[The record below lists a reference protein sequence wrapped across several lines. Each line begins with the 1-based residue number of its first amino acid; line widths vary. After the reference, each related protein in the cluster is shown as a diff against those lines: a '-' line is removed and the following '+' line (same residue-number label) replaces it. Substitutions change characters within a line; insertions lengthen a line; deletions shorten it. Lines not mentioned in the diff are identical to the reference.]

1 MNATLSNDK
10 PISRRGFLGWL
21 IRGSL
26 AGSALLGVGA
36 LARFMSYESQSS
48 LVTQVDLGLAS
59 DYPRGSRT
67 LVASAELLVIHDEQG
82 FSALSLVCP
91 HLGCA
96 VNVSGEG
103 FTCPCHGSRYL
114 ADGSLRN
121 GPASRSLASLRL
133 EINADKHLIVYTG

>member
-1 MNATLSNDK
+1 MNATPSNDK
-10 PISRRGFLGWL
+10 PISRRSFLGWL

-48 LVTQVDLGLAS
+48 PATQVDLGPAS
-59 DYPRGSRT
+59 DYPLGTRT
-67 LVASAELLVIHDEQG
+67 VVASADLLVIHDEQG

-91 HLGCA
+91 HLGCR
-96 VNVSGEG
+96 VNVTGEG
-103 FTCPCHGSRYL
+103 FACPCHGSRYL

-121 GPASRSLASLRL
+121 GPASRSLAGLRL
-133 EINADKHLIVYTG
+133 EISPGKHLVVYTG